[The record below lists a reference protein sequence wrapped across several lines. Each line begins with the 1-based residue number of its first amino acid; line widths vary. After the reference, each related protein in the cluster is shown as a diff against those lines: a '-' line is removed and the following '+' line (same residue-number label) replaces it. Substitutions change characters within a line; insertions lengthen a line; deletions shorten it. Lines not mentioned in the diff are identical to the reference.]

1 MCICDISVEDEYVR
15 QPLSASVAWVLDMQ
29 AARVRGR
36 LRFLKPK
43 REARPRWRLT
53 PLKDSYE
60 IRFYPKRLP
69 ELWFFSAEN
78 AARKKTLMLCKV
90 NILRIKNSNLFGVR
104 SDKTYSFSQKIKRP
118 D

>member
-1 MCICDISVEDEYVR
+1 MSGGQWLVQRPLSRIIMSASVFSRSRILCICDISVEDEYVR

-60 IRFYPKRLP
+60 IRF
-69 ELWFFSAEN
+69 
-78 AARKKTLMLCKV
+78 
-90 NILRIKNSNLFGVR
+90 ILSG
-104 SDKTYSFSQKIKRP
+104 S
-118 D
+118 

>member
-1 MCICDISVEDEYVR
+1 MVQRPLSRIIMSASVFSRSRILCICDISVEDEYVR

-78 AARKKTLMLCKV
+78 AARKRL
-90 NILRIKNSNLFGVR
+90 
-104 SDKTYSFSQKIKRP
+104 
-118 D
+118 